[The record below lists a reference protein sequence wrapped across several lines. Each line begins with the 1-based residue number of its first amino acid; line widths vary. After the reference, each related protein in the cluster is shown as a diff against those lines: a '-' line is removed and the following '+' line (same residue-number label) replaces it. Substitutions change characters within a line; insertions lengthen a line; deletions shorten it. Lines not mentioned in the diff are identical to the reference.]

1 MGSGLESMFKKP
13 ARWLAAASLLSLAW
27 IAFSAKAAA
36 EDDVVFYID
45 DVEFLDLAG
54 MAGILVRN
62 GASFTLLKVPFG
74 RASHL
79 LDTDT
84 PGCGFILSKD
94 VPGRSDYH
102 WLAPTLLA
110 NVVIATSDPAHP
122 EPQAGDAV
130 ATYGA
135 QGLLSILAEY
145 GYQPLLYRS
154 TAQAAKLLETGR
166 TRFIVGIEPTLWPV
180 EKAFGHPL
188 ATIKALHPVN
198 VWLGC
203 NKATPAEAAHS
214 IGRAWQAGVS
224 SGDIQKIY
232 ESAGILRFL
241 PEQ

>member
-1 MGSGLESMFKKP
+1 MIRSR
-13 ARWLAAASLLSLAW
+13 AIWLAAAALLLLAW
-27 IAFSAKAAA
+27 TAFPAKAAA
-36 EDDVVFYID
+36 EGQVIFYID
-45 DVEFLDLAG
+45 DVEFLDLAEL
-54 MAGILVRN
+54 AGILVRN

-135 QGLLSILAEY
+135 QGFLSILAEY

-154 TAQAAKLLETGR
+154 TAQAAKLLQTGR
-166 TRFIVGIEPTLWPV
+166 ARFIVGIEPTLWPV

-188 ATIKALHPVN
+188 ATVKALHPVN

-203 NKATPAEAAHS
+203 NKATPNEVAAS
-214 IGRAWQAGVS
+214 IGRAWEEGLR
-224 SGDIQKIY
+224 SGEIQKIY
-232 ESAGILRFL
+232 EKAGILRFF
-241 PEQ
+241 PQTR